1 MLYNLVGNDIP
12 ADMMTSSIQSVIG
25 CPQYDH
31 AGARGD
37 TTNIPFFVIIFLNF
51 TTYYFTNFSSNY

>member
-37 TTNIPFFVIIFLNF
+37 HN
-51 TTYYFTNFSSNY
+51 